1 MSFDFADLAPLV
13 PMLILVG
20 MGCLVLLAETM
31 ARSSS
36 RAGLAWL
43 SAAGCAAA
51 LVSLAM
57 RWDEAAVSATVL
69 QGMWVTDRM
78 ALFIDSAFALT
89 GLVTVL
95 LSGPYLR
102 EHGFEAGE
110 FYALVLFGVA
120 GMMMVAH
127 ASHLLSLLI
136 GIETMSLAAYVLT
149 GSWRRSARSSEGA
162 LKYFLMGAFA
172 TGFLVYGMA
181 LIYGLT
187 GGELSYAGIASKAR
201 DASASPL
208 FLIGFYFILATF
220 IFKVAAVPFHF
231 WAPDA
236 YEGAPT
242 PAAGFMAAGVK
253 AAAFVGLMRLLGGVF
268 GGSALPAGETGWV
281 PVVSLVAIVTMTF
294 GNLAALRQDNI
305 KRMLAYSSVA
315 HAGYLLVGVA
325 AQGLAVPEA
334 QASLLFY
341 LMAYTFTTLGTFGV
355 VAWVGRRNDERL
367 YVDDWAGL
375 ASARP
380 ALALAMTVFLLSLG
394 GVPPTAGF
402 FGKFYLFRSA
412 MERSELYPL
421 VIAGV
426 LNSVISM
433 YYYLR
438 VVVAMYFRE
447 PLRPH
452 EPFAGPSMRVAL
464 VLTAVAVVGLGLLPS
479 AVVDWAAGGA
489 SGAGASVA
497 AVVAPAPPP

>member
-1 MSFDFADLAPLV
+1 MTFDIAQMVPLI
-13 PMLILVG
+13 PMLVLIG
-20 MGCLVLLAETM
+20 MGCLVLLAETFVQGT
-31 ARSSS
+31 S
-36 RAGLAWL
+36 RAGLVWL
-43 SAAGCAAA
+43 SVAGCLATLVA
-51 LVSLAM
+51 LVFQ
-57 RWDEAAVSATVL
+57 WEPAATRTTVL
-69 QGMWVTDRM
+69 QGMWVLDRM
-78 ALFIDSAFALT
+78 SVFIDGAFVLTALI
-89 GLVTVL
+89 TVL

-110 FYALVLFGVA
+110 FYALVLFGAA
-120 GMMMVAH
+120 GMVMVAH
-127 ASHLLSLLI
+127 ADHLLALLI

-149 GSWRRSARSSEGA
+149 GSWRRSSRSSEGA

-181 LIYGLT
+181 LVYGLT
-187 GGELSYAGIASKAR
+187 GGELSYAGIAAKAK

-208 FLIGFYFILATF
+208 FLVGFYFILATF

-253 AAAFVGLMRLLGGVF
+253 AAAFVGLVRLLGSVF
-268 GGSALPAGETGWV
+268 GGSALSPAETGWV
-281 PVVSLVAIVTMTF
+281 PVISVVAIVTMTY
-294 GNLAALRQDNI
+294 GNLAAIRQDNI
-305 KRMLAYSSVA
+305 KRMMAYSSIA

-325 AQGLAVPEA
+325 ALGLGVGDA
-334 QASLLFY
+334 QSSILFY
-341 LMAYTFTTLGTFGV
+341 LAAYTFTTLGTFGV
-355 VAWVGRRNDERL
+355 IAWVGRRGDERL
-367 YVDDWAGL
+367 FVDDWAGL
-375 ASARP
+375 ATARP

-394 GVPPTAGF
+394 GVPPTGGF

-426 LNSVISM
+426 LNSVVSM

-447 PLRPH
+447 PVRAAH
-452 EPFAGPSMRVAL
+452 SEVGFDGPTMRVAL
-464 VLTAVAVVGLGLLPS
+464 VVSAIAVVALGIMPS
-479 AVVDWAAGGA
+479 TVVEWAGGA
-489 SGAGASVA
+489 VTAAAKVA
-497 AVVAPAPPP
+497 AIAP

>member
-1 MSFDFADLAPLV
+1 MTFDPSQLV
-13 PMLILVG
+13 PLIPMLVLIG
-20 MGCLVLLAETM
+20 MGCVVLLAETFVQG
-31 ARSSS
+31 SS
-36 RAGLAWL
+36 RAGLVWL
-43 SAAGCAAA
+43 SAAGCLATLVALVGQWDAAA
-51 LVSLAM
+51 T
-57 RWDEAAVSATVL
+57 RTTVL
-69 QGMWVTDRM
+69 QGMWVLDRM
-78 ALFIDSAFALT
+78 AIFIDGAFVLTALI
-89 GLVTVL
+89 TVW

-110 FYALVLFGVA
+110 FYALVLFGAA
-120 GMMMVAH
+120 GMIMVSH
-127 ASHLLSLLI
+127 ADHLLALLI

-181 LIYGLT
+181 LVYGLT
-187 GGELSYAGIASKAR
+187 GGELSYSGIAAKAK

-220 IFKVAAVPFHF
+220 VFKVAAVPFHF

-242 PAAGFMAAGVK
+242 PATGFMAAGVK
-253 AAAFVGLMRLLGGVF
+253 AAAFVGLVRLLGNVF
-268 GGSALPAGETGWV
+268 GGSALSPSETGWV
-281 PVVSLVAIVTMTF
+281 PVISVVAIVTMTY
-294 GNLAALRQDNI
+294 GNLAAIRQDNI
-305 KRMLAYSSVA
+305 KRMMAYSSVA

-325 AQGLAVPEA
+325 ALGLSVPDA
-334 QASLLFY
+334 QSSILFY
-341 LMAYTFTTLGTFGV
+341 LAAYTFTTLGTFGV
-355 VAWVGRRNDERL
+355 IAWVGRRGDERL
-367 YVDDWAGL
+367 FVDDWAGL

-412 MERSELYPL
+412 MERPELYPL

-438 VVVAMYFRE
+438 VVVAMYFRD
-447 PLRPH
+447 PVRAH
-452 EPFAGPSMRVAL
+452 QPFEGPSMRLAL
-464 VLTAVAVVGLGLLPS
+464 VVTAAAVIGLGLLPS
-479 AVVDWAAGGA
+479 TVVEWA
-489 SGAGASVA
+489 GAGAPASVA
-497 AVVAPAPPP
+497 AAAAPAP